1 MNNIEYLTTIK
12 KEYQEQLNNI
22 LTPHIYSGIKQLY
35 KDVKDS
41 CKKRSEKNIMSQ
53 FQQQMKYI
61 PQWNIDMINRE
72 AKRIIQKS
80 QCEYLQD
87 LVAAV
92 FLSNTKILSATS
104 TEKNIDVNV
113 PTVPNFIHSIYQEVA
128 RGLYSHP
135 DLIRDYDID
144 RWEETQNYRE
154 VINIITSAID
164 DTIRKH
170 LPFKNI
176 LTNYLDF
183 SINQQKQLSKSSKRK
198 SKYDLDDDSESEH
211 SYESWDTESFTE
223 TEDEME
229 ELPESKIKN
238 VTKVEEIIV
247 DDKENIID
255 EEEIIVD
262 DKENIIDEEEII
274 VNDEENIIDE
284 EEIIVDDKE
293 EIIVDDEENIIDE
306 EEIIVDDEE
315 NIIDEE
321 ENDTIINNEDEEIEE
336 DIPVNNDDNDN
347 LDEHSLVEEQESV
360 VEECEEDDDEAKEI
374 IDMNKIEMGTEII
387 NIDDYD
393 NEKLNKVEE
402 IFINENGIKENEKII
417 INEDDIII
425 NDDPPV
431 DNIKQDSTSSEEF
444 NNEAKNRE
452 NVFSD
457 IEKEVMLYDGIV
469 NNSITEDKKVEK
481 FIESEHEIE
490 DNNIK
495 KVPIS
500 SNSRRNL
507 RLVKPLEKKV
517 KKKSQKEKIDKS
529 FLFFED
535 APDYF

>member
-262 DKENIIDEEEII
+262 DEK
-274 VNDEENIIDE
+274 
-284 EEIIVDDKE
+284 
-293 EIIVDDEENIIDE
+293 
-306 EEIIVDDEE
+306 
-315 NIIDEE
+315 
-321 ENDTIINNEDEEIEE
+321 ENDTI
-336 DIPVNNDDNDN
+336 VNNK
-347 LDEHSLVEEQESV
+347 
-360 VEECEEDDDEAKEI
+360 A
-374 IDMNKIEMGTEII
+374 
-387 NIDDYD
+387 
-393 NEKLNKVEE
+393 
-402 IFINENGIKENEKII
+402 
-417 INEDDIII
+417 
-425 NDDPPV
+425 
-431 DNIKQDSTSSEEF
+431 
-444 NNEAKNRE
+444 
-452 NVFSD
+452 
-457 IEKEVMLYDGIV
+457 
-469 NNSITEDKKVEK
+469 
-481 FIESEHEIE
+481 
-490 DNNIK
+490 
-495 KVPIS
+495 
-500 SNSRRNL
+500 
-507 RLVKPLEKKV
+507 
-517 KKKSQKEKIDKS
+517 
-529 FLFFED
+529 
-535 APDYF
+535 

>member
-41 CKKRSEKNIMSQ
+41 CKKRREKNIMSQ

-72 AKRIIQKS
+72 AQRIIQKS

-128 RGLYSHP
+128 RSLYSHP

-154 VINIITSAID
+154 VINIITTAID

-183 SINQQKQLSKSSKRK
+183 SINQQKQLSKSSKKK
-198 SKYDLDDDSESEH
+198 SKYDLDDDDNDSEK

-229 ELPESKIKN
+229 ELPESEIKN
-238 VTKVEEIIV
+238 VTKV
-247 DDKENIID
+247 
-255 EEEIIVD
+255 
-262 DKENIIDEEEII
+262 
-274 VNDEENIIDE
+274 
-284 EEIIVDDKE
+284 E

-306 EEIIVDDEE
+306 EEKKSIVDSEE
-315 NIIDEE
+315 Q
-321 ENDTIINNEDEEIEE
+321 NDTIVNDENKGIEE

-347 LDEHSLVEEQESV
+347 LDEYSSVKGQEPVVEEQEPV
-360 VEECEEDDDEAKEI
+360 VEEQEPVKNKNVEEQEPVKNKNVEEREEDEEDDDEKTEI
-374 IDMNKIEMGTEII
+374 IDMDEMETETETEII
-387 NIDDYD
+387 NIDDSDSDSD
-393 NEKLNKVEE
+393 NEKSNEVEE
-402 IFINENGIKENEKII
+402 IFINENGITENEEII
-417 INEDDIII
+417 INKDDVII
-425 NDDPPV
+425 NDNDVIINDIPI
-431 DNIKQDSTSSEEF
+431 DDKSKQDSTSSEEF
-444 NNEAKNRE
+444 NNEETEIE
-452 NVFSD
+452 NIFLD
-457 IEKEVMLYDGIV
+457 QEKETMLYDGIV
-469 NNSITEDKKVEK
+469 NNSITENKKLEK
-481 FIESEHEIE
+481 FIESEYEIE

-517 KKKSQKEKIDKS
+517 TKKFQKQKIDKP

-535 APDYF
+535 APDDF

>member
-41 CKKRSEKNIMSQ
+41 CKKRREKNIMSQ

-72 AKRIIQKS
+72 AQRIIQKS

-128 RGLYSHP
+128 RSLYSHP

-183 SINQQKQLSKSSKRK
+183 SINQQKQLSKSSKK
-198 SKYDLDDDSESEH
+198 SKYNLDDEESEA

-229 ELPESKIKN
+229 ELPESEIKN

-247 DDKENIID
+247 DD
-255 EEEIIVD
+255 EESVVEV
-262 DKENIIDEEEII
+262 
-274 VNDEENIIDE
+274 EENIIDE
-284 EEIIVDDKE
+284 EEK
-293 EIIVDDEENIIDE
+293 EIIVDSEEQ
-306 EEIIVDDEE
+306 
-315 NIIDEE
+315 
-321 ENDTIINNEDEEIEE
+321 NDTIEVE
-336 DIPVNNDDNDN
+336 DIIIEDKEKDV
-347 LDEHSLVEEQESV
+347 VEEQEPV
-360 VEECEEDDDEAKEI
+360 VEEPVVEEQVVEEPVVEEPVVEEPVVEEREEDDDEKTEI
-374 IDMNKIEMGTEII
+374 IDMDEIQMGTEII
-387 NIDDYD
+387 NIDDSD
-393 NEKLNKVEE
+393 NEKSNEVEE

-517 KKKSQKEKIDKS
+517 TKKSQKQKIDKP

-535 APDYF
+535 APDDF

>member
-41 CKKRSEKNIMSQ
+41 CKKRREKNIMSQ

-72 AKRIIQKS
+72 AQRIIQKS

-128 RGLYSHP
+128 RSLYSHP

-154 VINIITSAID
+154 VINIITTAID

-183 SINQQKQLSKSSKRK
+183 SINQQKQLSKSSKKK
-198 SKYDLDDDSESEH
+198 SKYDLDDDDNDSEK

-229 ELPESKIKN
+229 ELPESEIKN
-238 VTKVEEIIV
+238 VTKV
-247 DDKENIID
+247 
-255 EEEIIVD
+255 
-262 DKENIIDEEEII
+262 
-274 VNDEENIIDE
+274 
-284 EEIIVDDKE
+284 E

-306 EEIIVDDEE
+306 EEKKSIVDSEE
-315 NIIDEE
+315 Q
-321 ENDTIINNEDEEIEE
+321 NDTIVNDENKGIEE

-347 LDEHSLVEEQESV
+347 LDEYSSVKGQEPVVEEQEPV
-360 VEECEEDDDEAKEI
+360 VEEQEPVVEEQEPVKNKNVEEQEPVKNKNVEEREEDEEDDDEKTEI
-374 IDMNKIEMGTEII
+374 IDMDEMETETETEII
-387 NIDDYD
+387 NIDDSDSDSD
-393 NEKLNKVEE
+393 NEKSNEVEE
-402 IFINENGIKENEKII
+402 IFINENGITENEEII
-417 INEDDIII
+417 INKDDVII
-425 NDDPPV
+425 NDNDVIINDIPI
-431 DNIKQDSTSSEEF
+431 DDKSKQDSTSSEEF
-444 NNEAKNRE
+444 NNEETEIE
-452 NVFSD
+452 NIFLD
-457 IEKEVMLYDGIV
+457 QEKETMLYDGIV
-469 NNSITEDKKVEK
+469 NNSITENKKLEK
-481 FIESEHEIE
+481 FIESEYEIE

-517 KKKSQKEKIDKS
+517 TKKFQKQKIDKP

-535 APDYF
+535 APDDF

>member
-41 CKKRSEKNIMSQ
+41 CKKRREKNIMSQ

-72 AKRIIQKS
+72 AQRIIQKS

-128 RGLYSHP
+128 RSLYSHP

-154 VINIITSAID
+154 VINIITTAID

-183 SINQQKQLSKSSKRK
+183 SINQQKQLSKSSKKK
-198 SKYDLDDDSESEH
+198 SKYDLDDDDNDSEK

-229 ELPESKIKN
+229 ELPESEIKN
-238 VTKVEEIIV
+238 VTKV
-247 DDKENIID
+247 
-255 EEEIIVD
+255 
-262 DKENIIDEEEII
+262 
-274 VNDEENIIDE
+274 
-284 EEIIVDDKE
+284 E

-306 EEIIVDDEE
+306 EEKKSIVDSEE
-315 NIIDEE
+315 Q
-321 ENDTIINNEDEEIEE
+321 NDTIVNDENKGIEE

-347 LDEHSLVEEQESV
+347 LDEYSSVKGQEPVVEAQEPVVEEQEPV
-360 VEECEEDDDEAKEI
+360 KNKNVEEQEPVKNKNVEEREEDEEDDDEKTEI
-374 IDMNKIEMGTEII
+374 IDMDEMETETETEII
-387 NIDDYD
+387 NIDDSDSDSD
-393 NEKLNKVEE
+393 NEKSNEVEE
-402 IFINENGIKENEKII
+402 IFINENGITENEEII
-417 INEDDIII
+417 INKDDVII
-425 NDDPPV
+425 NDNDVIINDIPI
-431 DNIKQDSTSSEEF
+431 DDKSKQDSTSSEEF
-444 NNEAKNRE
+444 NNEE
-452 NVFSD
+452 
-457 IEKEVMLYDGIV
+457 
-469 NNSITEDKKVEK
+469 T
-481 FIESEHEIE
+481 EIE
-490 DNNIK
+490 NIFLDLLQRIK
-495 KVPIS
+495 
-500 SNSRRNL
+500 NL
-507 RLVKPLEKKV
+507 KNLLNLNTK
-517 KKKSQKEKIDKS
+517 
-529 FLFFED
+529 
-535 APDYF
+535 